1 MEQQRSLARDT
12 IARAVETQAK
22 AYNENRKL
30 GENIEIGDQVLINPH
45 SLEFHIPTGSV
56 P

>member
-12 IARAVETQAK
+12 ITHEVETQAK
-22 AYNENRKL
+22 VYNKNQKL
-30 GENIEIGDQVLINPH
+30 RDNIEIGDQVLINPH